1 MKKLKKELK
10 NQEPTPPDS
19 FANESGMV
27 VTHAQLLK
35 WTALKE
41 EERLQQEQELAI
53 VSDPYL
59 VDSGTKAEGMEFI
72 AKEFSAEVP
81 GESQMGER
89 ETEGAGASE
98 DPMGVL
104 NPQELGIALR
114 SDTTL
119 RS

>member
-1 MKKLKKELK
+1 M
-10 NQEPTPPDS
+10 
-19 FANESGMV
+19 
-27 VTHAQLLK
+27 
-35 WTALKE
+35 
-41 EERLQQEQELAI
+41 
-53 VSDPYL
+53 SDPYP
-59 VDSGTKAEGMEFI
+59 VDSGTQVEGSEFI
-72 AKEFSAEVP
+72 DKEFSAEVP
-81 GESQMGER
+81 RESQIGER